1 MSDRIEITGIRAV
14 GHHGV
19 YDFETRD
26 GQPFVVDVT
35 LWLDLAPGQTGPDNL
50 TPIGRRWH
58 RYKTMAGCQTIT
70 ISPGVLHWRTRLG
83 YCYLTSPHGTTSLA
97 HHQPLVDHYDQAH
110 ADHRDAEIIHE
121 LCGRLAQA
129 SPTPMA

>member
-35 LWLDLAPGQTGPDNL
+35 LWLDLAPAADTDDVTSTLDYGVVAQRVVHEIEGQPVRLIETL
-50 TPIGRRWH
+50 AH
-58 RYKTMAGCQTIT
+58 RIA
-70 ISPGVLHWRTRLG
+70 TRLLG
-83 YCYLTSPHGTTSLA
+83 HPALRQVEVTVHKPQAPMPVAVADVAVTVRRSSL
-97 HHQPLVDHYDQAH
+97 
-110 ADHRDAEIIHE
+110 
-121 LCGRLAQA
+121 
-129 SPTPMA
+129 